1 MQCWMSGPVVR
12 HEWLLDGAHVYTTGK
27 EVPQVVDG
35 NILSPRE
42 DSLSRKGCTIQLTC

>member
-1 MQCWMSGPVVR
+1 MSGPVVR
-12 HEWLLDGAHVYTTGK
+12 HAWLLDDAHVYTTGK

-35 NILSPRE
+35 NILPPRE